1 MLSLSLAYRSRRQL
15 RLTQESWSSDFLQP
29 SNLQTLALYSVKAAY
44 LTNPIA
50 AIQLVGA
57 GQPANT
63 ELHLIVEL
71 TGGRI
76 SAGGAGNEAGIQ
88 LAEELRS

>member
-1 MLSLSLAYRSRRQL
+1 M
-15 RLTQESWSSDFLQP
+15 
-29 SNLQTLALYSVKAAY
+29 
-44 LTNPIA
+44 

-63 ELHLIVEL
+63 ELHLIFEL

-76 SAGGAGNEAGIQ
+76 SAGGAGNEAGIR
-88 LAEELRS
+88 LAEELSRGSVSQRG